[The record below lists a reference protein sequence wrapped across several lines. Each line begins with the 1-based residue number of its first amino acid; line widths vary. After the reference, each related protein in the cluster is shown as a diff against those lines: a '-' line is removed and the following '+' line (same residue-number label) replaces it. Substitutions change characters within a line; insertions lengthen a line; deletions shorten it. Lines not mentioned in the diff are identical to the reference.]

1 MKNRK
6 TVNRM
11 KRVVNSQS
19 YEGPL
24 IEREWGY
31 YRTKNEIFF
40 SVKLIEQDRRNFHSN
55 ETQFNKHK
63 WATN

>member
-40 SVKLIEQDRRNFHSN
+40 Q
-55 ETQFNKHK
+55 
-63 WATN
+63 